1 MFEMEEQTRRYNE
14 LMDEAEML
22 ERRKAELSASRA
34 EFAANHERRKQM
46 EEMEELTRKKRE
58 LE

>member
-22 ERRKAELSASRA
+22 ERRKAELSSSRA